1 MLKTEEK
8 LKKINSIIVIT
19 IAVVF
24 FIALNSVNFMVKMLK
39 NGGGNMKKI
48 NSIIVMAIACLF
60 FITTNFAWAGNL
72 VIKGSTTVLPIA
84 QKAVEAYMKENP
96 DIKISLS
103 GGGSSNGIKALI
115 DGSTDIA
122 TASRFIKD
130 KEIKLAVE
138 KDVFPV
144 AFAIAYD
151 SIIPVVHPSNNIN
164 NLTLK
169 QLKAIYKGE
178 IKNWKEVG
186 GPDLQI
192 VINSRDTSSGTFE
205 TWEKKVMKK
214 ERITPR
220 AQVMA
225 SNGAIVQAVSNN
237 KYAMGY
243 IGIGYLS
250 PGVKALKVN
259 GIKGT
264 EETTLNGSFPI
275 SRPLFMFTNGW
286 PKGETLDFI
295 NYVINPQKG
304 QNHVAASGYVR
315 LY

>member
-1 MLKTEEK
+1 MKTR
-8 LKKINSIIVIT
+8 NIVIAAT
-19 IAVVF
+19 
-24 FIALNSVNFMVKMLK
+24 ALIFTLSSGLAF
-39 NGGGNMKKI
+39 
-48 NSIIVMAIACLF
+48 
-60 FITTNFAWAGNL
+60 AGNL

-96 DIKISLS
+96 DVKITLS

-122 TASRFIKD
+122 NASRFIKD
-130 KEIKLAVE
+130 KEVKKAVGN
-138 KDVFPV
+138 DIFPV

-151 SIIPVVHPSNNIN
+151 SIIPVVHPSNPIDAI
-164 NLTLK
+164 TTD

-178 IKNWKEVG
+178 IKNWKELG
-186 GPDLQI
+186 GPDLKI
-192 VINSRDTSSGTFE
+192 VINSRDTSSGTYE
-205 TWEKKVMKK
+205 TWEGKVMKK
-214 ERITPR
+214 ERVTPA

-237 KYAMGY
+237 KYAIGY
-243 IGIGYLS
+243 IGIGYLNS
-250 PGVKALKVN
+250 SVKPLTVN
-259 GIKGT
+259 GVEGSEK
-264 EETTLNGSFPI
+264 TTLDGTFPI

-286 PKGETLDFI
+286 PTGETLDFI
-295 NYVINPQKG
+295 NYVLNPKTG